1 MSEKPPAGWYPHS
14 SGTVRWWDGEE
25 WTEHQPPPP
34 PAEAPSVEAAPVDP
48 VLTAAAGHSEVRRSV
63 GNERRAPVETSSQVG
78 PDSGGGKGLA
88 MSALG
93 VAIVSLLLCW
103 IPIVNN
109 VVFFL
114 GVIGL
119 VLAAIAYRRARKGKA
134 EGRGMAFAAILI
146 SVLSLVGVLATQ
158 AFYGSVLDDVG
169 DAIESGTSDSG
180 SEQSD
185 SESEK
190 SAEAEILSIGETA
203 KVGSEYTVSVTK
215 VNLNADD
222 VVART
227 NEFNERPK
235 GRYVIA
241 TFDVT
246 YSGKDEGDPWLDLAS
261 KFDGSDSRQY
271 DASACEAVVP
281 DPAIDVPTLNSGG
294 QAKYKICFDVPPGA
308 IDEGKIFVDESAA
321 FDSDSRVYWAIR

>member
-1 MSEKPPAGWYPHS
+1 M
-14 SGTVRWWDGEE
+14 T
-25 WTEHQPPPP
+25 
-34 PAEAPSVEAAPVDP
+34 
-48 VLTAAAGHSEVRRSV
+48 
-63 GNERRAPVETSSQVG
+63 
-78 PDSGGGKGLA
+78 
-88 MSALG
+88 ALG
-93 VAIVSLLLCW
+93 VAVVSLLLCW

-169 DAIESGTSDSG
+169 DAIESGADGGSTSS
-180 SEQSD
+180 
-185 SESEK
+185 
-190 SAEAEILSIGETA
+190 EAEKDQAAKAKTLAIGETA

-227 NEFNERPK
+227 NEFNEGPKK
-235 GRYVIA
+235 GRFIIA
-241 TFDVT
+241 TLDVT
-246 YSGKDEGDPWLDLAS
+246 FEGDEEGDPWVDLEPT
-261 KFDGSDSRQY
+261 FVGSDARQY
-271 DASACEAVVP
+271 DSSACEAVVP
-281 DPAIDVPTLNSGG
+281 DAAVDVPTLNSGG
-294 QAKYKICFDVPPGA
+294 KATYKVCFDVPRGA
-308 IDEGKIFVDESAA
+308 IDKGKLFVANSLSLNDK
-321 FDSDSRVYWAIR
+321 RVYWAIRK